1 MGKQPISIDSIFGSK
16 IKVKDYSRLTAEA
29 KEVVDYTIKHA
40 LKSCRVLKIKRKE
53 ISPVFQNL
61 FELEWETII
70 ELREL
75 ISRNDVFSVLQ
86 IVYGIDEKQFLNLYL
101 YDCFAAHKFVLNE
114 FVELARIEAEEL
126 SVEPTAEQKNAGIEM
141 LNRFGYYNNLDFLAG
156 GDILKY
162 DELLKK
168 PYSIIFRKLVLDK
181 TKNEIE
187 NNHIRN
193 VSRKTKRY

>member
-1 MGKQPISIDSIFGSK
+1 MGKQSISIDNVFGSK
-16 IKVKDYSRLTAEA
+16 IKVKDYSRLAVEA
-29 KEVVDYTIKHA
+29 KGVVDYTIKHA
-40 LKSCRVLKIKRKE
+40 LKSCRVLKIKRRKLTP
-53 ISPVFQNL
+53 IFDDI
-61 FELEWETII
+61 FDLEWERII

-75 ISRNDVFSVLQ
+75 IYSKDVFGILK
-86 IVYGIDEKQFLNLYL
+86 IIYGISEKHFLNLDIYN
-101 YDCFAAHKFVLNE
+101 CFAAHKFVLDE
-114 FVELARIEAEEL
+114 FTELARIESEEL

-141 LNRFGYYNNLDFLAG
+141 LNRFGHYNNLDYLAR

-193 VSRKTKRY
+193 VSRKTKSY